1 MRRQVTWF
9 ALLALAALLSLAF
22 AACSFGGS
30 EKKNALSVPEATTT
44 ASAPPQSVFVRTCE
58 ASVRGTIDDPAW
70 RMHSVIAGPLVF
82 YSVDQYAGQP
92 ASTFAPIP
100 GRDGYYPGQKL
111 LVLVRRG
118 AVATVVVPE
127 SKRRYAALLYN
138 PAAWNDRNAY
148 KIEDGES
155 AVRFRA
161 CKEETPLGG
170 PPNAMT
176 QFNGSFVIAGA
187 HCLPL
192 EVLVRGTERMILVTL
207 SFGSGQ
213 CD

>member
-1 MRRQVTWF
+1 M
-9 ALLALAALLSLAF
+9 
-22 AACSFGGS
+22 
-30 EKKNALSVPEATTT
+30 
-44 ASAPPQSVFVRTCE
+44 FVRTCE
-58 ASVRGTIDDPAW
+58 ASVRGAIDDPAW
-70 RMHSVIAGPLVF
+70 RKHSVFAGPLVF
-82 YSVDQYAGQP
+82 YAVDQYAGQP
-92 ASTFAPIP
+92 ASAFAPIP

-111 LVLVRRG
+111 LVFVRRS
-118 AVATVVVPE
+118 AVVTVVVSDPE
-127 SKRRYAALLYN
+127 RSYAALLYN

-161 CKEETPLGG
+161 CKKGETAVGA

-187 HCLPL
+187 RCLPL
-192 EVLVRGTERMILVTL
+192 EVLVRGEERTIPITL